1 MPFETFNKLI
11 TFKSLC
17 ISDFFII
24 ILSLPKFL
32 KMDIKKI
39 QIEDYFYDLPNEK
52 IAKYPLKKRED
63 SKLLIYKSGRI
74 SHKHFYDIPEIL
86 SKNDLVIFNSTK
98 VIQARLL
105 FHKKTGAKIE
115 IFCLE
120 PYEPADYEQIFQ
132 TKTKCKWKCNVG
144 NSKKWKSGKL
154 SFDYLING
162 KNLTLFAER
171 ISTDNNSQIIEFTW
185 ENSDFSFA
193 EILENAGKTPI
204 PPYLNRSSEESDK
217 IRYQTVYSKQR
228 GSVAAPTAGLHFTEN
243 LIKKLQDKGI
253 DTSELILHVGAGT
266 FKPVKSKTI
275 DEHEMHT
282 EHFIVTED
290 LIKKLI
296 QNENHIVSVGTTS
309 VRTLESLYWLGVKLE
324 KNKELKK
331 FHIFQWEV
339 YDLPDTLN
347 VISAL
352 KNILAYLNQN
362 NFEYLEAS
370 TQIII
375 VPGYQFKIVNMLI
388 TNFHQPKSTLLLLI
402 AAFIGNNWKKIY
414 DYALNNKFRF
424 LSYGDSSFLIP

>member
-1 MPFETFNKLI
+1 MN
-11 TFKSLC
+11 
-17 ISDFFII
+17 
-24 ILSLPKFL
+24 
-32 KMDIKKI
+32 IKEI
-39 QIEDYFYDLPNEK
+39 QIEDYYYDLPNEK
-52 IAKYPLKKRED
+52 IAKYPLKKREE
-63 SKLLIYKSGRI
+63 SKLLIYKSGSI

-132 TKTKCKWKCNVG
+132 TKKKCKWKCNVG

-162 KNLTLFAER
+162 KDLTLFAER

-193 EILENAGKTPI
+193 EILENAGETPI
-204 PPYLNRSSEESDK
+204 PPYLNRNSEESDK
-217 IRYQTVYSKQR
+217 TRYQTVYSKQK
-228 GSVAAPTAGLHFTEN
+228 GSVAAPTAGLHFTED
-243 LIKKLQDKGI
+243 LIKELQDKGI
-253 DTSELILHVGAGT
+253 KTSELILHVGAGT
-266 FKPVKSKTI
+266 FKPVKTKTI

-282 EHFIVTED
+282 EHFIVTEN
-290 LIKKLI
+290 LISELI
-296 QNENHIVSVGTTS
+296 SNLNHIVSVGTTS

-324 KNKELKK
+324 NNNNLNK
-331 FHIFQWEV
+331 FHIYQWEV
-339 YDLPDTLN
+339 YKLPVKISVEKALN
-347 VISAL
+347 NILKYL
-352 KNILAYLNQN
+352 KNNHKKYI
-362 NFEYLEAS
+362 EAT

-375 VPGYQFKIVNMLI
+375 VPGYQFKIINKLI

-402 AAFIGNNWKKIY
+402 AAFTGNNWQKIY
-414 DYALNNKFRF
+414 NYALNNKFRF
-424 LSYGDSSFLIP
+424 LSYGDSSILIP

>member
-1 MPFETFNKLI
+1 MN
-11 TFKSLC
+11 
-17 ISDFFII
+17 
-24 ILSLPKFL
+24 
-32 KMDIKKI
+32 IKEI
-39 QIEDYFYDLPNEK
+39 QIEDYYYDLPNEK
-52 IAKYPLKKRED
+52 IAKYPLKRREE
-63 SKLLIYKSGRI
+63 SKLLIYKSENI

-132 TKTKCKWKCNVG
+132 TKKKCKWKCNVG

-162 KNLTLFAER
+162 KDLTLFAER

-193 EILENAGKTPI
+193 EILENAGETPI
-204 PPYLNRSSEESDK
+204 PPYLNRNSEESDK
-217 IRYQTVYSKQR
+217 TRYQTVYSKQK
-228 GSVAAPTAGLHFTEN
+228 GSVAAPTAGLHFTED
-243 LIKKLQDKGI
+243 LIKELQDKGI
-253 DTSELILHVGAGT
+253 KTSELILHVGAGT
-266 FKPVKSKTI
+266 FKPVKTKTI

-282 EHFIVTED
+282 EHFIVTEN
-290 LIKKLI
+290 LISELI
-296 QNENHIVSVGTTS
+296 SNLNHIVSVGTTS

-324 KNKELKK
+324 NNNNLNK
-331 FHIFQWEV
+331 FHIYQWEV
-339 YDLPDTLN
+339 YKLPVKISVEKALN
-347 VISAL
+347 
-352 KNILAYLNQN
+352 NILKYLRN
-362 NFEYLEAS
+362 NHKKYIEAT

-375 VPGYQFKIVNMLI
+375 VPGYQFKIINKLI

-402 AAFIGNNWKKIY
+402 AAFTGNNWHKIY
-414 DYALNNKFRF
+414 NYALNNKFRF
-424 LSYGDSSFLIP
+424 LSYGDSSILIP